1 MGWSGAYATEW
12 KNGQID
18 RVAEMRK
25 LFKDG
30 AVVKDALVGSTYY
43 AAVKTEDNNVAIFVG
58 LTSVDKFEFWYKSM
72 DASMGPYKYDCPES
86 ILKLNTSHNG
96 FTDEWIEKCR
106 EKRKNKN
113 LLTKATRV
121 EVTMPYDTNYFSK
134 GDVVKLYKKIA
145 RNGSRKSYQWV
156 VDGYSVYFSSR
167 LMSSLR
173 DSNSITVIE

>member
-1 MGWSGAYATEW
+1 MYATEW

-25 LFKDG
+25 RFKDG
-30 AVVKDALVGSTYY
+30 AIVKDALVGSTYY
-43 AAVKTEDNNVAIFVG
+43 AAVKTDDSNVAIFVG
-58 LTSVDKFEFWYKSM
+58 LTSVDKFEFLYKYM
-72 DASMGPYKYDCPES
+72 DASMGPYVYDCPES

-106 EKRKNKN
+106 EKRKNKR
-113 LLTKATRV
+113 LLNNAMRV
-121 EVTMPYDTNYFSK
+121 EVVMPYDTTYYSK
-134 GDVVKLYKKIA
+134 GDIVKLYKSIA
-145 RNGSRKSYQWV
+145 RNGKRKSYHWV
-156 VDGYSVYFSSR
+156 VEGNNVYFSSR